1 MSAGQLRVR
10 SAVRFTFLTVTL
22 AACYLLV
29 HAIAALP
36 LLAVGL

>member
-1 MSAGQLRVR
+1 MSAVQLRVR
-10 SAVRFTFLTVTL
+10 SAVRFTFLTATL

-36 LLAVGL
+36 LLVVGL